1 MPFEF
6 DDERKGSA
14 GSFVFDDEQD
24 SSKKKKKEGKSA
36 TDMLVDGVKSAKDF
50 GLAIAAGA
58 GAGVADLEAAAG
70 TFIQAPVENL
80 RSGMTG
86 AAALVDRGVTNA
98 ANFVSPGSAQV
109 NQALQETAQ
118 DQSAQAAAARE
129 RNVRG
134 TPGQTVDY
142 GRDVA
147 RMGKSM
153 QDDGRE
159 RSASIQDFNRENN
172 PELVAQQRA
181 VSDAE
186 GFVDTA
192 KAVLTNPLALTNSLA
207 QSAPGMAA
215 GAGVAM
221 KAAQLAGG
229 SAKVAGMV
237 GAGAEGATAAM
248 QARESVYQQVSAL
261 PLDKLAEESPRYKEI
276 LAQVGNPEKARTAL
290 ANELADQVPVAVG
303 AGTVA
308 GSWLTNKV
316 FGGDKSAEIMAGGR
330 MSAKDIPRNF
340 VQEGTEEVVQG
351 VPEDLTNYTVMS
363 QADKDA
369 KLDLGGSAA
378 SNFIAGGILG
388 GGGSAGAYVGQAVKA
403 FRSGKPEE
411 VPPTPAV
418 PPNDQGGA
426 PVNAS
431 EVLGAPTAPKSAPV
445 QSGSVGTS
453 DTTAAVEALKA
464 QPTDPLKLT
473 NLSRMEQID
482 QKLAELPADA
492 PERAMLVQ
500 DRAALTKDFPTA
512 VPGNTATFSTESG
525 VKLEGQYALMDAD
538 DLITSHDEGLR
549 VNPRFPQELQ
559 PRERDRAA
567 SELQISGIVQRL
579 DPARLGV
586 SADAATGAPIVGA
599 DGLVES
605 GNARTI
611 ALKRVYGANGLK
623 AENYRTFLKE
633 NAAQFGVTQEA
644 VEAMG
649 KPVLVRIRTTPVNR
663 AEFARQA
670 NASTVAQM
678 SPSEQA
684 KSDAARI
691 DVLEDLNPDDN
702 GDFSTSRDFI
712 RRFVSKLPATEQG
725 AMLDANGGLSS
736 TGYTRVRNAVLAK
749 AYGDSPV
756 LARMVESM
764 DDNLRNISKALMTA
778 APKVAQMRQAIAQ
791 GNRFDA
797 DITPDL
803 VAAVEELS
811 RLKDSGTSV
820 ADALAQA
827 GMFGD
832 QYSEETKQLLQFL
845 ADNIRRPRRMADF
858 IVAYM
863 EALDAAGDPNQ
874 GSLLGDVEAPA
885 KGELLNA
892 VKKGLNNDGTQNDQA
907 GAEKDAQ
914 RGNPGE
920 GAPTGE
926 QGAGQPAD
934 ASGSGRGDQGN
945 GAAGS
950 GQAQDVKKAEPAS
963 EWVDFPKDSGTIG
976 IPRADMPQI
985 KGEDRGALIQFLK
998 ARGIEHSTKEVPAGD
1013 LKPTQAEFSTKKAAR
1028 WGEVRDGVDRSVL
1041 VSSDGHILD
1050 GHHQW
1055 VAALAVNEPIKAIVL
1070 DAPIRELMTNVF
1082 QFPSVKRSEGF
1093 TEQPAG
1099 RQARQ
1104 DFKDAMADLADL
1116 LLDSFGG
1123 RAMMVPSNTPK
1134 LRETLVKLFAAAIEI
1149 VGTDLK
1155 AATKWVK
1162 DQLKANAE
1170 TKPIWNKITDKEY
1183 QAAALEAMEQ
1193 SAKERVDDLFSKA
1206 EKRQASLFDD
1216 APAAPAVAM
1225 IDGRA
1230 YDMKRDNFKAPAVE
1244 SFMDAGVL
1252 ERADGYVAKYYK
1264 DRPPVQITEEERAK
1278 AEGLLTPLMEKAAA
1292 AKVEYDQKV
1301 IDIAKRTAAIGQMIA
1316 PLKGMK
1322 RSVEKLVKEEKFDI
1336 GGMKDMLRSTIVV
1349 STYADAQAVLT
1360 EIEKEFKLLRKPKNR
1375 TSEFNMTW
1383 SGGELP
1389 AEDRMVYGGYS
1400 DVLVNVVMPNGVI
1413 AEIQINVP
1421 QMLAAK
1427 EGQGHKLYEAQREAP
1442 KESPLGREIGL
1453 SMTEFYSAA
1462 FDAAASRSMGAGSDM
1477 KTMPPAGAPARPG
1490 AMPGRGSNDSPSSD
1504 NLNQPSPGKST
1515 NQSPPKV
1522 GTNSAPGGKLS
1533 GNLIAT
1539 PLDTNVAEKS
1549 KNGYATG
1556 NLFGDSDVNTTS
1568 GQGSTQGEGATV
1580 PQGTDSKRKAGGTR
1594 ARSVGANNFGDS
1606 LDDAGAAGQGEVGQP
1621 GAPGVR
1627 ASDEVGGKP
1636 QSGKGAGRNA
1646 GVPAGPDIPAKSG
1659 RNYEFGPDDLTYEG
1673 SWPKKAEQNVEAV
1686 ELLRTL
1692 EKEGR
1697 QATRDEQK
1705 ILAKFIGWGSGE
1717 LANNLFGPKLDKAA
1731 EALANFDTAM
1741 ADLEKLGRG
1750 YLQKGG
1756 QYRGQYADAG
1766 YYQAVSVLRTAGK
1779 INGYEMPQ
1787 RITREELQAAK
1798 PDASTQRWIALRDRL
1813 RAALTKEE
1821 LAEASRS
1828 TQYAHYTSK
1837 GVVSSMWK
1845 AMDRM
1850 GFKGG
1855 HILEPGA
1862 GIGVFAGLMPQAT
1875 AFNSSYT
1882 GIEFDSVTGGI
1893 LKQLFPDERILVESF
1908 VDTKLPKNFYDV
1920 AIGNPPFSGTK
1931 ILGDPEYSKLS
1942 LSLHDYF
1949 FAKSI
1954 DRVKPGGLV
1963 VYVTSRYT
1971 MDKLSD
1977 KARGYLADRA
1987 DLVGAIRLPQTA
1999 FKQNAGTDVVTD
2011 VIFLRKKVKGE
2022 TFEQAQAW
2030 SKSVPMKV
2038 GAKEFPVNEYFH
2050 AHPEMVLGTPSDT
2063 GKMQN
2068 SPDPQYTVLAPTGD
2082 IEELFAKAIE
2092 ALPENIYQAGRGSS
2106 AEAAKVREIDFNPT
2120 AKKEGN
2126 FYVTDAGVLMQREG
2140 GVGQRVDLKSPKDA
2154 ELIKDFV
2161 PLRDALKQ
2169 AHYDQL
2175 NDGPWEES
2183 LAALKKAYAAFTKK
2197 NGQVNQYTSRTVA
2210 VKVDELDEDGN
2221 PTGKKIEDEEVRR
2234 KFTIL
2239 EKLKDDPDWTLVAA
2253 LETLNEDTGEIA
2265 PSAFLEKR
2273 VLLKQRPAQAST
2285 PLDAM
2290 LMTLNDIG
2298 KIDIPVIAQRVG
2310 LSEAETIEA
2319 LGTAVYNDP
2328 EQGWVTADDYLSGN
2342 VKAKLDLARTAAKN
2356 DRSLE
2361 RNVTALE
2368 ANQPEPLN
2376 PSQIDP
2382 RMGMNW
2388 IPADVYAQF
2397 VSDITN
2403 GIVRAN
2409 ISFDPRTKHWTV
2421 EGVRGEQS
2429 DQATSEWGTP
2439 QRNMVD
2445 LMDHAV
2451 TGRPLRVM
2459 TKATRDTAPQFD
2471 EAATEAAKEKLEAL
2485 HTKFSSW
2492 VFSDGARTD
2501 RLVRIYNDKFNTTK
2515 ARQYDGKHLTLPGAS
2530 TQFNIFN
2537 HVKRGAWRI
2546 IQSGNTYLAH
2556 AVGSGKT
2563 FQMVISAMEQKRL
2576 GLVQKPMVVVPNHM
2590 LKQFAHEWQQLYPA
2604 ARLMVADEH
2613 NFHTDNRRRFVSRVA
2628 LSDLDGVIITHSAF
2642 KLLDLDPEFK
2652 QKMIKEQLDYF
2663 RAALEEA
2670 GGDPDKLMVSEET
2683 DVKTGKV
2690 KAKVKGSG
2698 SRDPKIKRIEKQ
2710 IENMEQKL
2718 LEATSSVG
2726 KDKNVRFD
2734 ELGVDFLY
2742 VDEAHEYRKLDFT
2755 TKREVKGISPQGSG
2769 RAFDLYM
2776 KSRYLES
2783 KTPGRSL
2790 VLASGT
2796 PVTNTMAE
2804 LYTVQRMLGQQA
2816 LIDKGLEDFDSWAS
2830 MFGREKVT
2838 LEPNAAGKYEP
2849 VARFQEFANVPE
2861 LTQMFREFADV
2872 LTSDH
2877 LAEMLG
2883 DERPKVEGGARSV
2896 IITPETAEYSDFRKE
2911 LEQRMEAS
2919 KKWKPTPD
2927 EPSNPDPV
2935 IRIIGDGRLA
2945 AIDMRFMDPTLPSN
2959 PDSKLN
2965 RMIDDVIAAFNET
2978 KDVEYRGKD
2987 KKDADG
2993 KKIKGSGDL
3002 EPNKGS
3008 TLMVFSDLGFGA
3020 GVAQTRGFNA
3030 RAWFE
3035 KRLRDAGI
3043 PADQVAFMSDY
3054 KKSSA
3059 KLKLFGDVNAGRVRI
3074 LVGSSR
3080 NMGTGVNAQQRLKNL
3095 FHLDSPWYPAD
3106 LEQREGR
3113 IIRTGNKN
3121 ETVRIKAYAAKGT
3134 YDQQMWGQLANKQ
3147 MFIDKA
3153 MSGDPN
3159 VRKIEDAGAA
3169 DLMAMVS
3176 GMVAKDPRV
3185 LQLAGINAEIGK
3197 LQRLYQAHED
3207 NRATFRG
3214 RFNEAQFS
3222 AGWNAKRLEDA
3233 KKVANQAQDLS
3244 GDKFTAKVGKSSYTE
3259 RVKWAE
3265 ALIAKYKDLSSRVE
3279 TQTQTVGEISGFPIE
3294 FAGGMIAGQYRA
3306 VLAFKGPDMV
3316 ELVSDAGTSPM
3327 GVAMRAQNAVFDIAR
3342 LPVKLQERIAEA
3354 NATME
3359 GLRTKIEAQFP
3370 MLGMLSDKIKERD
3383 DLMADMASSET
3394 EANDAEPQAL
3404 GADAFLDE
3412 LDSLTFGNPLDDRE
3426 RVTADFGIEISKVS
3440 NSTVHLHGLRSFK
3453 PGTGKGNEGLRMLM
3467 TLADKYQVKIEGSAV
3482 PFGNKGLNKKT
3493 LTDWYKR
3500 NGFTVKGESI
3510 VRAPKAQE
3518 TPSLSRGAAVGGM
3531 EFDALTTVV
3540 NRITAR
3546 MPNLP
3551 KVHVLRGPAEA
3562 PMALKLYIQKQ
3573 GAWDDVEGAIHN
3585 GELYMFASGLS
3596 GALRAEHV
3604 LAEHEAAHFGLR
3616 GILGKDRTKV
3626 MNSIWVQ
3633 NAEIRKAAAKLQ
3645 AQGRLSNAEATEEAL
3660 VDIPTAQLARL
3671 KGWRALVMKVRDFLA
3686 DSGFEAMAEK
3696 LTRFLSGTLGY
3707 QQRADMMVAD
3717 LVRAARAYAAGKT
3730 RVRGS
3735 VMDTTTALSDG
3746 VRSMAEDAVQQE
3758 KWLNAEARARGYADI
3773 DTLAEQNYD
3782 LFEKLAVLWRK
3793 DHPAETLLSRGRTL
3807 TSSPA
3812 FKKWFGNSK
3821 IITKGKT
3828 REELVK
3834 WEIRVEEGKIS
3845 NYAANHLKRMQEL
3858 AADST
3863 DQEKIETWF
3872 KPQIEK
3878 AKADLEKE
3886 RATNDAA
3893 KKRIEALRAGA
3904 DPKVAP
3910 TLDTPKV
3917 MYHATDKAFSTFK
3930 PGVGGAIYLAPNPY
3944 GAEQIIAPRVAGD
3957 NAVKEGKP
3965 KPLFM
3970 RHKAYSGAYDLSGMN
3985 TLPVYVKAE
3994 NPFDYENAKHVEGL
4008 AKHLES
4014 IGYENTEQIQDPDG
4028 APGEYLPSDIRSKI
4042 GAGDYTVLESPEAQ
4056 AWIKKQGHDGFYV
4069 TELQNTDDKNLAVY
4083 DSTQIKSAIGNNGD
4097 FDPTNPDISL
4107 SRAPAKKDP
4116 EERAETII
4124 QTKAASRA
4132 PVDMMARMLTKVTGT
4147 ERILGAVY
4155 DRAATLLDRYTP
4167 ENIKA
4172 GIVSDYGVPE
4182 AVIDKRAVMQGNQ
4195 RKQLRAAGSLIEK
4208 LATLTREESR
4218 VAYEWMNMDGSDPRA
4233 YMSMLQGLPEES
4245 VKVLTE
4251 VQQLIDQLSQEA
4263 MRLGQLSPEAYKANR
4278 FAYLRRS
4285 YVKHTAELTTGEAKK
4300 RARAIT
4306 VLGDQYK
4313 GRGMTDAANMNQ
4325 IQNLAPEWWKRKLQ
4339 AGKADASL
4347 KGEKFVRLE
4356 RRAASGEGVKPLE
4369 GMTGKAPGKL
4379 LEIAYYPAGEKL
4391 PAKYQDWN
4399 QAGEWTVRDVK
4410 GGNLVMWRD
4419 FTKSER
4425 ETMGEIDEARFAIAK
4440 TLHGMIN
4447 DVEVGRYLEWLGQTY
4462 AKVDGDS
4469 IPGTVVEASER
4480 MRDTFKPGDWVK
4492 VPETK
4497 ISGTN
4502 VYRYGK
4508 LAGRYLPGP
4517 IWNDL
4522 RQVVNGQFMPLGETY
4537 ANLLRL
4543 WKTSKT
4549 ALSPAV
4555 HTNNIMSNFVMA
4567 DWHDVSAGHMA
4578 KALRILLAASK
4589 GTDRAGMG
4597 GAALRAA
4604 STLGRADIEASK
4616 AIVARY
4622 QDSGGDIG
4630 GWATQE
4636 IRDEQLKPLLDMLEK
4651 ELAATAGNSVSAQVG
4666 VFSALQHAL
4675 MLRLP
4680 SAYEALKGGKR
4691 SGKVV
4696 GAVANEANNL
4706 IDLYQSEDDVFRLA
4720 AWLKAKEEGR
4730 TDLEAGKASRESF
4743 LDYRVNAPWIQAMRQ
4758 TGWPFISFTYRA
4770 VPMFLETAAKRP
4782 HKLMKLMLLAG
4793 ALNALGVLLSG
4804 GDDDKERKLLPEE
4817 KAGRIWGMVPKLIR
4831 MPWNDQHG
4839 SAVYLDIRRFIPV
4852 GDVFDVGAGHSAVPM
4867 LPGLTPGGPLVLAG
4881 ELVLNKSAFT
4891 GKAITL
4897 ETDTGAQQAGKVFDY
4912 LYKAFAPNLLGLP
4925 GTYATT
4931 GVMDAANGR
4940 TDAFGREMSV
4950 TQALSSSFG
4959 MKLGSYPVDVLR
4971 RNAKAAAAAQISE
4984 IDKNIAQL
4992 KRQRQTNRISAEDFQ
5007 SQVTTEQEK
5016 KRKVMED
5023 LAKKM

>member
-6 DDERKGSA
+6 DDERKSSA
-14 GSFVFDDEQD
+14 GSFVFDDEQPG
-24 SSKKKKKEGKSA
+24 SKKKKKEGKSA
-36 TDMLVDGVKSAKDF
+36 SEMLVDGLKTAKDY

-98 ANFVSPGSAQV
+98 ANWVSPGSAQV

-118 DQSAQAAAARE
+118 DQSAQATAARE
-129 RNVRG
+129 ANVRG
-134 TPGQTVDY
+134 TPGRTVDY
-142 GRDVA
+142 TRDIA
-147 RMGKSM
+147 RMGLSL
-153 QDDGRE
+153 QDDGRG
-159 RSASIQDFNRENN
+159 RSQSIQDFNQENN
-172 PELVAQQRA
+172 PELVRQQREVA
-181 VSDAE
+181 QAD

-215 GAGVAM
+215 GAGMAA
-221 KAAQLAGG
+221 KAAQVAGG
-229 SAKVAGMV
+229 SAKVAGVV
-237 GAGAEGATAAM
+237 GAGSEGGMAAM
-248 QARESVYQQVSAL
+248 QARESVYQQVASM
-261 PLDKLAEESPRYKEI
+261 PVDKLAQGSPRFNEI
-276 LAQVGNPEKARTAL
+276 LAQVGNPEKARNAL
-290 ANELADQVPVAVG
+290 ANELADQAPVLVG

-308 GSWLTNKV
+308 GSWLTNKL
-316 FGGDKSAEIMAGGR
+316 FGGDKSAEILAGGR

-340 VQEGTEEVVQG
+340 AQEGIEEVAQG
-351 VPEDLTNYTVMS
+351 VPEDLTNYTALS
-363 QADKDA
+363 QADKDT
-369 KLDLGGSAA
+369 KLDLGGGAA
-378 SNFIAGGILG
+378 SNFLAGGILG
-388 GGGSAGAYVGQAVKA
+388 GGGSAGAYVGQKYRDFRTGNPGDETPPAPNVKP
-403 FRSGKPEE
+403 S
-411 VPPTPAV
+411 
-418 PPNDQGGA
+418 DQGGA

-431 EVLGAPTAPKSAPV
+431 EILGAPTAPKSAPV
-445 QSGSVGTS
+445 PSGTVGTS
-453 DTTAAVEALKA
+453 DTSAAVEALKA
-464 QPTDPLKLT
+464 APTDPLKLT
-473 NLSRMEQID
+473 NLSRMEQVD
-482 QKLAELPADA
+482 QKLAELPEDA
-492 PERAMLVQ
+492 PERAMLLQ
-500 DRAALTKDFPTA
+500 DRAALTKDFPVA
-512 VPGNTATFSTESG
+512 VPGNAASFSTESG
-525 VKLEGQYALMDAD
+525 VKLEGQYALMDAGS
-538 DLITSHDEGLR
+538 LITSHDENLR

-611 ALKRVYGANGLK
+611 ALKRIYQANGQK
-623 AENYRTFLKE
+623 AADYKQFLAD
-633 NAAQFGVTQEA
+633 NAAQFGITPESVHGME
-644 VEAMG
+644 
-649 KPVLVRIRTTPVNR
+649 KPVLVRVRSTPVNR

-712 RRFVSKLPATEQG
+712 RRFVAKLPATEQG
-725 AMLDANGGLSS
+725 AMLDANGALSS

-778 APKVAQMRQAIAQ
+778 APKVAQVRQAIAQ

-863 EALDAAGDPNQ
+863 DALDAAGDPNQ
-874 GSLLGDVEAPA
+874 GSLLGDVQAPG
-885 KGELLNA
+885 KGELLTS
-892 VKKGLNNDGTQNDQA
+892 VKKGLENDGTQNNEA
-907 GAEKDAQ
+907 GAQKDAQ
-914 RGNPGE
+914 RGNSGE
-920 GAPTGE
+920 GTPAGE

-934 ASGSGRGDQGN
+934 APGGGRSDQGN
-945 GAAGS
+945 GPAGS
-950 GQAQDVKKAEPAS
+950 GRQAQGVKTSLSDGEDKAQTALSVRKQLSKTEQNDNESTS
-963 EWVDFPKDSGTIG
+963 EWVDFPRESGTVG

-998 ARGIEHSTKEVPAGD
+998 ARGIAHSTQEMQAGD

-1055 VAALAVNEPIKAIVL
+1055 VAALAVNEPVKAIVL

-1093 TEQPAG
+1093 TEQAAG
-1099 RQARQ
+1099 KQARQ
-1104 DFKDAMADLADL
+1104 DFKAAMADLADL

-1123 RAMMVPSNTPK
+1123 RAMMVPGNTPK
-1134 LRETLVKLFAAAIEI
+1134 LRETLVKLFSAAIEI

-1162 DQLKANAE
+1162 EQLKANAD
-1170 TKPIWNKITDKEY
+1170 TKRIWNKITDKEY

-1193 SAKERVDDLFSKA
+1193 SAKDRVDDLFSKA

-1216 APAAPAVAM
+1216 MPAAPAVAK

-1230 YDMKRDNFKAPAVE
+1230 YDMKRDNFKAPETDTFIPADVLANARGQIGRLLKSAAPVE
-1244 SFMDAGVL
+1244 ISAQDREKAEKL
-1252 ERADGYVAKYYK
+1252 LKPLIERAN
-1264 DRPPVQITEEERAK
+1264 EAK
-1278 AEGLLTPLMEKAAA
+1278 A
-1292 AKVEYDQKV
+1292 EYDQKI
-1301 IDIAKRTAAIGQMIA
+1301 IDIAKRTGALGQMLA
-1316 PLKGMK
+1316 PVKGLA
-1322 RSVEKLVKEEKFDI
+1322 RSVEKLVTDEGVNFDP
-1336 GGMKDMLRSTIVV
+1336 GKMYDMLRSTIVV
-1349 STYADAQAVLT
+1349 SRYADAQAVVDA
-1360 EIEKEFKLLRKPKNR
+1360 IRKEFEILPKRIKDQSDAGINAA
-1375 TSEFNMTW
+1375 EV
-1383 SGGELP
+1383 SGKAGFLGSG
-1389 AEDRMVYGGYS
+1389 YGQ
-1400 DVLVNVVMPNGVI
+1400 VLVNVRTANGTT

-1421 QMLAAK
+1421 EMLAVKNA
-1427 EGQGHKLYEAQREAP
+1427 EGHKLYEIERAEPEGSETQANAIAAQREIY
-1442 KESPLGREIGL
+1442 PLAA
-1453 SMTEFYSAA
+1453 SAA
-1462 FDAAASRSMGAGSDM
+1462 AARAAATTSAGLPAASRKPASVNSDQR
-1477 KTMPPAGAPARPG
+1477 KGHQAVGDMPSQGDFSSSTKRLPSGN
-1490 AMPGRGSNDSPSSD
+1490 STYTNSTPSS
-1504 NLNQPSPGKST
+1504 SVKSM
-1515 NQSPPKV
+1515 P
-1522 GTNSAPGGKLS
+1522 NSQPGGNLS
-1533 GNLIAT
+1533 GTFIST
-1539 PLDTNVAEKS
+1539 PLDFNVAEKS
-1549 KNGYATG
+1549 IKGYATE
-1556 NLFGDSDVNTTS
+1556 NLFGDSDVDTTG
-1568 GQGSTQGEGATV
+1568 GQGRIEGESSTAAQRTGG
-1580 PQGTDSKRKAGGTR
+1580 QRKAGGTR
-1594 ARSVGANNFGDS
+1594 SVSGRPSAGADSANDNAGSQDAPVGQAAAGGARSKNEDGRS
-1606 LDDAGAAGQGEVGQP
+1606 
-1621 GAPGVR
+1621 
-1627 ASDEVGGKP
+1627 P
-1636 QSGKGAGRNA
+1636 QSGDSAKSAP
-1646 GVPAGPDIPAKSG
+1646 GVPAGPDIPTKSG
-1659 RNYEFGPDDLTYEG
+1659 RNYGFGPDDLTYEG

-1686 ELLRTL
+1686 ELLKRL
-1692 EKEGR
+1692 QAEGR
-1697 QATRDEQK
+1697 QATREEQQA
-1705 ILAKFIGWGSGE
+1705 LAKFIGWGSSE
-1717 LANNLFGPKLDKAA
+1717 LANNLFGSKLDKSA
-1731 EALANFDTAM
+1731 TAM
-1741 ADLEKLGRG
+1741 VEYADSIAAMEKLGRD

-1756 QYRGQYADAG
+1756 QYRGQYADNG
-1766 YYQAVSVLRTAGK
+1766 YYQAVSMLRNMGK
-1779 INGYEMPQ
+1779 IAPQEYPQ
-1787 RITREELQAAK
+1787 RVTRADLDAAK
-1798 PDASTQRWIALRDRL
+1798 PKADVTRWLSLRDRL
-1813 RAALTKEE
+1813 KAALTKDEW
-1821 LAEASRS
+1821 ADAARS

-1837 GVVSSMWK
+1837 GVVTSMWK
-1845 AMDRM
+1845 AMTRM
-1850 GFKGG
+1850 GFNGG

-1875 AFNSSYT
+1875 ALNSSYT
-1882 GIEFDSVTGGI
+1882 GIEFDAITGGI
-1893 LKQLFPDERILVESF
+1893 LQQLFPDERILVESF
-1908 VDTKLPKNFYDV
+1908 IDTKLPKNFYDV

-1931 ILGDPEYSKLS
+1931 ILSDPEYAKMAM
-1942 LSLHDYF
+1942 SLHDYF

-1963 VYVTSRYT
+1963 MYVTSRYT
-1971 MDKLSD
+1971 MDKLDD
-1977 KARGYLADRA
+1977 KARKYLSDRA

-2011 VIFLRKKVKGE
+2011 VLFLRKKVAGE
-2022 TFEQAQAW
+2022 TFEHAQAW
-2030 SKSVPMKV
+2030 SKSVPLKV

-2068 SPDPQYTVLAPTGD
+2068 SNEPQYTVLAPTQD
-2082 IEELFAKAIE
+2082 IETLFDKAVE
-2092 ALPENIYQAGRGSS
+2092 GLPADIYQAQRGSS
-2106 AEAAKVREIDFNPT
+2106 AEAAKVREIDFNPK

-2126 FYVTDAGVLMQREG
+2126 YYVTDAGVLMQRES
-2140 GVGQRVDLKSPKDA
+2140 GVGQRVELRSPKDV
-2154 ELIKDFV
+2154 ELVKAFV

-2175 NDGPWEES
+2175 NDGDWEAS
-2183 LAALKKAYAAFTKK
+2183 LKALQKEYAAFTKK
-2197 NGQVNQYTSRTVA
+2197 HGQINQFTSKTVK
-2210 VKVDELDEDGN
+2210 VKVDELDEDGT
-2221 PTGKKIEDEEVRR
+2221 PTGRKVDDEEVRR
-2234 KFTIL
+2234 AFPLL
-2239 EKLKDDPDWTLVAA
+2239 EKLVDDPDWTLVQA
-2253 LETLNEDTGEIA
+2253 LENLNEDTGEI
-2265 PSAFLEKR
+2265 SASNFLSTR
-2273 VLLKQRPAQAST
+2273 VLGKPQAAEAAT
-2285 PLDAM
+2285 PVDA
-2290 LMTLNDIG
+2290 LLTTLNDVG
-2298 KIDIPVIAQRVG
+2298 RVDIPTIAARVG
-2310 LSEAETIEA
+2310 LTEAETIEA
-2319 LGTAVYNDP
+2319 LGSSVYDDP

-2342 VKAKLDLARTAAKN
+2342 VKRKLELARTAAKN
-2356 DRSLE
+2356 DRRFE
-2361 RNVTALE
+2361 RNVLALE
-2368 ANQPEPLN
+2368 ANQPEPLT

-2382 RMGMNW
+2382 RLGMNW
-2388 IPADVYAQF
+2388 IPGEVYQDF
-2397 VSDITN
+2397 ISDITSGQVKVTVEWN
-2403 GIVRAN
+2403 
-2409 ISFDPRTKHWTV
+2409 PRTKNWNI
-2421 EGVRGEQS
+2421 EAVRGHKS
-2429 DQATSEWGTP
+2429 DAATNDWGTLR
-2439 QRNMVD
+2439 RNVVD
-2445 LMDHAV
+2445 LLDNAV
-2451 TGRPLRVM
+2451 TGRPVRIESSDSDG
-2459 TKATRDTAPQFD
+2459 KKYFD
-2471 EAATEAAKEKLEAL
+2471 AAETEAANEKLKAL
-2485 HTKFSSW
+2485 HDKFASW
-2492 VFSDGARTD
+2492 VFSEPNRTD
-2501 RLVRIYNDKFNTTK
+2501 MLVRRYNDTFNTTVP
-2515 ARQYDGKHLTLPGAS
+2515 RSFDGSHLNLPGS
-2530 TQFNIFN
+2530 SKQFSVFD

-2576 GLVQKPMVVVPNHM
+2576 GLIKKPMVVVPNHM
-2590 LKQFAHEWQQLYPA
+2590 LKQFSHEWQQLYPA

-2628 LSDLDGVIITHSAF
+2628 LSDLDGVVITHSAF

-2652 QKMIKEQLDYF
+2652 TKMIEEQLEYM

-2670 GGDPDKLMVSEET
+2670 GGDPDKLRFDEVT
-2683 DVKTGKV
+2683 DAKTGKV
-2690 KAKVKGSG
+2690 KLKARGSG
-2698 SRDPKIKRIEKQ
+2698 NQDPKVKRIEKQ
-2710 IENMEQKL
+2710 LENLEQKL
-2718 LEATSSVG
+2718 LEATSSEG
-2726 KDKNVRFD
+2726 KDQNVRFD

-2742 VDEAHEYRKLDFT
+2742 VDEAHEYRKLDFAT
-2755 TKREVKGISPQGSG
+2755 SRQVKGISPMGSA
-2769 RAFDLYM
+2769 RAFDLFM
-2776 KSRYLES
+2776 KARYLES

-2796 PVTNTMAE
+2796 PVTNTVAE
-2804 LYTVQRMLGQQA
+2804 LYTVQKMLGYQE
-2816 LIDKGLEDFDSWAS
+2816 LVDKGIEDFDSWAS
-2830 MFGREKVT
+2830 MFGREKT
-2838 LEPNAAGKYEP
+2838 ALEPNAAGKYEL
-2849 VARFQEFANVPE
+2849 VTRFQDFANVPE

-2883 DERPKVEGGARSV
+2883 DKRPKVEGGSRS
-2896 IITPETAEYSDFRKE
+2896 IIVTPETSDYEDFRSE
-2911 LEQRMEAS
+2911 LEARMEAS
-2919 KKWKPTPD
+2919 KAWKPSKD
-2927 EPSNPDPV
+2927 EPNNPDPV

-2945 AIDMRFMDPTLPSN
+2945 AIDMRFMDPKLPSD

-2965 RMIDDVIAAFNET
+2965 RMIDDVIVALKET
-2978 KDVEYRGKD
+2978 ADYEYKNKAGEVEPT
-2987 KKDADG
+2987 
-2993 KKIKGSGDL
+2993 KGASA
-3002 EPNKGS
+3002 
-3008 TLMVFSDLGFGA
+3008 MVFSDLGFGA
-3020 GVAQTRGFNA
+3020 GVTESRGFNA

-3043 PADQVAFMSDY
+3043 PMNQVAFMSDY

-3059 KLKLFGDVNAGRVRI
+3059 KLKLFSDLNAGRVRLLI
-3074 LVGSSR
+3074 GSSK
-3080 NMGTGVNAQQRLKNL
+3080 NMGTGVNAQQRLKHL

-3113 IIRTGNKN
+3113 IVRQGNKN
-3121 ETVRIKAYAAKGT
+3121 PLVRIKAYAAKGT

-3153 MSGDPN
+3153 MSGDPS
-3159 VRKIEDAGAA
+3159 VRKIEDAGSA

-3185 LQLAGINAEIGK
+3185 LELAGLNADIAK
-3197 LQRLYQAHED
+3197 MQRLYQAHED
-3207 NRATFRG
+3207 ARSTYRG
-3214 RFNEAQFS
+3214 RFNDARSTAEWNEA
-3222 AGWNAKRLEDA
+3222 RLPEA
-3233 KKVANQAQDLS
+3233 EKVAGKAQDLS
-3244 GDKFTAKVGKSSYTE
+3244 GDKFRAKVGSTTLTE
-3259 RVKWAE
+3259 RAAWAE
-3265 ALIAKYKDLSSRVE
+3265 ALIAKYKDLSTRGE
-3279 TQTQTVGEISGFPIE
+3279 EQTQTVGEISGFKVAYTGE
-3294 FAGGMIAGQYRA
+3294 KVGGQFRA
-3306 VLAFKGPDMV
+3306 YLMLEAPSPVL
-3316 ELVSDAGTSPM
+3316 LVSDVGTSPV
-3327 GVAMRAQNAVFDIAR
+3327 GVAMRAQNTVVDIGRAPAKMR
-3342 LPVKLQERIAEA
+3342 ERISEA
-3354 NATME
+3354 RAQMDGLSTKMNAP
-3359 GLRTKIEAQFP
+3359 FP
-3370 MLGMLSDKIKERD
+3370 MAGM
-3383 DLMADMASSET
+3383 
-3394 EANDAEPQAL
+3394 
-3404 GADAFLDE
+3404 
-3412 LDSLTFGNPLDDRE
+3412 
-3426 RVTADFGIEISKVS
+3426 
-3440 NSTVHLHGLRSFK
+3440 
-3453 PGTGKGNEGLRMLM
+3453 
-3467 TLADKYQVKIEGSAV
+3467 LADKVRERDALMASMAAEGK
-3482 PFGNKGLNKKT
+3482 PKPE
-3493 LTDWYKR
+3493 D
-3500 NGFTVKGESI
+3500 GE
-3510 VRAPKAQE
+3510 APE
-3518 TPSLSRGAAVGGM
+3518 GISLSRGAAGGGM
-3531 EFDALTTVV
+3531 DFDALTTVV
-3540 NRITAR
+3540 NRIKAR

-3616 GILGKDRTKV
+3616 GLLGKDRTKV

-3633 NAEIRKAAAKLQ
+3633 NAEVRKAAAKLQ
-3645 AQGRLSNAEATEEAL
+3645 AQGRLSNAEATEEVL

-3686 DSGFEAMAEK
+3686 DRGFEAMAEK

-3717 LVRAARAYAAGKT
+3717 LVRAARAYAAGNT

-3746 VRSMAEDAVQQE
+3746 MKSLAEDAAKQE
-3758 KWLNAEARARGYADI
+3758 KWLNSEAQARGYADI
-3773 DTLAEQNYD
+3773 DALAEQNYP
-3782 LFEKLAVLWRK
+3782 LFEKLAVLWRQRN
-3793 DHPAETLLSRGRTL
+3793 PAETLLSRRPETKAAYEKRIDELFSGSKANTVGAKVLDRTELLGLLGYADRPVFLQESKVLQNRTNHPEMSASIWKKIPGWIDNPSAVFDSATMPGRL
-3807 TSSPA
+3807 VMIAP
-3812 FKKWFGNSK
+3812 
-3821 IITKGKT
+3821 
-3828 REELVK
+3828 ELVDGNIVMMVIEPDAK
-3834 WEIRVEEGKIS
+3834 VDRRLNVHLMVNAYSKDQGKPPIAAWARDGLTRYVNQKEFPAVLSRSGLQLPSTAFQNRPGTGKI
-3845 NYAANHLKRMQEL
+3845 L
-3858 AADST
+3858 
-3863 DQEKIETWF
+3863 
-3872 KPQIEK
+3872 
-3878 AKADLEKE
+3878 
-3886 RATNDAA
+3886 
-3893 KKRIEALRAGA
+3893 
-3904 DPKVAP
+3904 
-3910 TLDTPKV
+3910 
-3917 MYHATDKAFSTFK
+3917 
-3930 PGVGGAIYLAPNPY
+3930 
-3944 GAEQIIAPRVAGD
+3944 
-3957 NAVKEGKP
+3957 
-3965 KPLFM
+3965 
-3970 RHKAYSGAYDLSGMN
+3970 
-3985 TLPVYVKAE
+3985 
-3994 NPFDYENAKHVEGL
+3994 
-4008 AKHLES
+4008 
-4014 IGYENTEQIQDPDG
+4014 TE
-4028 APGEYLPSDIRSKI
+4028 
-4042 GAGDYTVLESPEAQ
+4042 
-4056 AWIKKQGHDGFYV
+4056 
-4069 TELQNTDDKNLAVY
+4069 KNLAGY
-4083 DSTQIKSAIGNNGD
+4083 IKANPETDMSQPGNG
-4097 FDPTNPDISL
+4097 SLL
-4107 SRAPAKKDP
+4107 SRAPAKVDP
-4116 EERAETII
+4116 EQRAETII

-4147 ERILGAVY
+4147 EKILGAVY
-4155 DRAATLLDRYTP
+4155 SRAATLLDRYTP

-4182 AVIDKRAVMQGNQ
+4182 AVIDKRSTMQGNQ
-4195 RKQLRAAGSLIEK
+4195 RKQLRAAGSLLEK

-4313 GRGMTDAANMNQ
+4313 GRGMTDAANMTQ

-4356 RRAASGEGVKPLE
+4356 RRAPSGEGVKPLE
-4369 GMTGKAPGKL
+4369 GMTGKPVGKL

-4391 PAKYQDWN
+4391 PAKYQEWN

-4419 FTKSER
+4419 FTKAER

-4447 DVEVGRYLEWLGQTY
+4447 DVEVGRYLEWLGHTY
-4462 AKVDGDS
+4462 AKQEGES

-4502 VYRYGK
+4502 VFRYGK

-4567 DWHDVSAGHMA
+4567 DWHDVTAGHMA

-4604 STLGRADIEASK
+4604 STLGRADVEASK

-4636 IRDEQLKPLLDMLEK
+4636 IRDEQLKPLLDALEK
-4651 ELAATAGNSVSAQVG
+4651 ELAATAGQSVQAQVG
-4666 VFSALQHAL
+4666 VYSALQHAL

-4680 SAYEALKGGKR
+4680 SAFAALKGGKV

-4696 GAVANEANNL
+4696 GAVSTEAGNL

-4730 TDLEAGKASRESF
+4730 TDLEAGKSSRESF

-4770 VPMFLETAAKRP
+4770 VPMFLETAAKKP

-4793 ALNALGVLLSG
+4793 GLNALGVFLSG

-4891 GKAITL
+4891 GKSITL
-4897 ETDTGAQQAGKVFDY
+4897 ETDTGAQQAGKVVDY

-4925 GTYATT
+4925 NTYATQ
-4931 GVMDAANGR
+4931 GVVDAANGR

-4950 TQALSSSFG
+4950 TQAMASSFG
-4959 MKLGSYPVDVLR
+4959 VKLGSYPVDVLR
-4971 RNAKAAAAAQISE
+4971 RNAKAAADAQISE

-4992 KRQRQTNRISAEDFQ
+4992 KRQRQTSRITAEDFQ
-5007 SQVTTEQEK
+5007 SQVTSEQEK